1 MYRLCHLGIALI
13 GVLAV
18 DAAARGQTADTARGE
33 RVFRACAACHS
44 LEPNRNMS
52 GPSLSELWNRKAG
65 TLPSFGRY
73 SPALTSSGIIWD
85 DTTLDAWISDPQH
98 FIPGNTMTFPGVKD
112 ARQRVDLLAF
122 LKDATQPGH
131 APSRAQRDKQMGGM
145 MGMMGGGAVP
155 SLKKLEPDQRVAKI
169 THCRDTYRV
178 TTEDGKTRAFW
189 ERNLRL
195 MTDASDRGPEK
206 NAPVI
211 VAAGMMGDRADVI
224 FASPEE
230 ISAFIASAC

>member
-1 MYRLCHLGIALI
+1 MPPWRRLIPATLFGQTVLILLAGLVFSTLI
-13 GVLAV
+13 GILTLTFNQAAVVRAMGAFAATQRIANLARLV
-18 DAAARGQTADTARGE
+18 DEAPADWRSRLIAAASDQTLQITLPAGSPAWAKAPAAGAGARTV
-33 RVFRACAACHS
+33 RKFLAAQ
-44 LEPNRNMS
+44 LP
-52 GPSLSELWNRKAG
+52 PSLG
-65 TLPSFGRY
+65 DTLRVEVGSVRFE
-73 SPALTSSGIIWD
+73 
-85 DTTLDAWISDPQH
+85 TTLA
-98 FIPGNTMTFPGVKD
+98 
-112 ARQRVDLLAF
+112 ARR
-122 LKDATQPGH
+122 
-131 APSRAQRDKQMGGM
+131 GM

-169 THCRDTYRV
+169 SHCRDTYRV

-206 NAPVI
+206 DAPVI

-230 ISAFIASAC
+230 ISGFIASAC

>member
-1 MYRLCHLGIALI
+1 MYRLHHLGIALI

-18 DAAARGQTADTARGE
+18 STTARAQTGDPARGE

-44 LEPNRNMS
+44 LEPNRNMT

-65 TLPSFGRY
+65 TLPSFERY
-73 SPALTSSGIIWD
+73 SPALTSSGIVWD
-85 DTTLDAWISDPQH
+85 DRTLDDWISDPEH
-98 FIPGNTMTFPGVKD
+98 FISGNTMTFPGVED
-112 ARQRVDLLAF
+112 ARQRADLLAF
-122 LKDATQPGH
+122 LREVTRPGH
-131 APSRAQRDKQMGGM
+131 APTRTKRDNRMGGM

-155 SLKKLEPDQRVAKI
+155 NLKKLEPDERVAKI

-211 VAAGMMGDRADVI
+211 VAAGMMADRADVI

-230 ISAFIASAC
+230 ISGFIASAC